1 MKNKTKK
8 KPEFTTTSAG
18 LHHQPQVK
26 LKYFLH
32 SIEEDKTVKTFLLF
46 RILFTLSA
54 VFIVLFA
61 SILWHE
67 KIFQPNLWLMMQ
79 SG

>member
-1 MKNKTKK
+1 MQK

-32 SIEEDKTVKTFLLF
+32 SIEEDKTVKTAD
-46 RILFTLSA
+46 T
-54 VFIVLFA
+54 VN
-61 SILWHE
+61 
-67 KIFQPNLWLMMQ
+67 KI
-79 SG
+79 